1 MDKNNNF
8 YSSKNISKFA
18 IKCAVR
24 CCLSEFR
31 NEKHTTMLKTEY
43 YKDLTKFNTFR
54 MKVKARAFV
63 EYDSVADLVDL
74 DLEGLPRPILHIG
87 GGSNLLFTDDFKG
100 TVLHSGINFIE
111 PLTGNPENSDEDESL
126 ENVLTQARSR
136 GEQID
141 ISVGAGVVFDDLC
154 KWACDHGLWGLENL
168 SGIPGEVGA
177 SAVQNIG
184 AYGVEVKD
192 VIRTVYCYDLQE
204 EEFVHFDVSQ
214 CAYGY
219 RDSVFK
225 HPDFKGRFVV
235 THVVFRLSSQAAPRL
250 GYGHLEQAVKDAA
263 AGAEITPHLVRRTVL
278 KIRNEK
284 LPDPAV
290 TGSAGSFF
298 KNPVV
303 EKAVYEKVAEI
314 ASADFAQEVPHYDLE
329 DGMVKIPAAWLI
341 ERCGWKGRRMGGA
354 AVWSKQPLVIVNFT
368 GEAYPEEIIGIEK
381 RIIASVEDKFGITLS
396 PEVEHI

>member
-111 PLTGNPENSDEDESL
+111 PITGNPENSDEDESL

-141 ISVGAGVVFDDLC
+141 ISAGAGVVFDDLC

-235 THVVFRLSSQAAPRL
+235 THVVFRLSPQAAPRL

-303 EKAVYEKVAEI
+303 DKAAFSSLAERFG
-314 ASADFAQEVPHYDLE
+314 DFPHYDLP
-329 DGMVKIPAAWLI
+329 DGNVKIPAGWLV
-341 ERCGWKGRRMGGA
+341 EQCGWKGRTIGNAG
-354 AVWSKQPLVIVNFT
+354 VYPKQALVLTNAT
-368 GEAYPEEIIGIEK
+368 GKASPEEIIALK
-381 RIIASVEDKFGITLS
+381 DLIIKSVADNFGITLV
-396 PEVEHI
+396 PEVEII